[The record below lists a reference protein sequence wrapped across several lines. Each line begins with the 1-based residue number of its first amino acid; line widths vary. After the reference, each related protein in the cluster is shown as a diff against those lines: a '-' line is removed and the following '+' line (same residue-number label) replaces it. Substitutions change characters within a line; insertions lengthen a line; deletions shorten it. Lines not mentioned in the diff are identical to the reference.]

1 MLSYLKRNP
10 ILSAFLILI
19 IAFLLRLNDLFILK
33 IDELFGEIFVSKTLG
48 FLVILLFIVLI
59 KERFS
64 TIGLHKRSLWFCIGL
79 GFSVNLGIYLL
90 AYAIEYGVLRFSNQ
104 SPSLLFSSIDPK
116 QGVNGGILFG
126 IWLVV
131 GNIINALMEEGLFRG
146 VFLPVLK
153 TRYTFWKAN
162 LFQAFLFGIWHLVWP
177 LKNFLTGE
185 QSLAGALMNGL
196 ILMLGTVTFGFIWGV
211 MFQLTNSLWTSIAA
225 HFAANTIQNILHINS
240 MNGLDTMAFLRG
252 TAASLV
258 GLACLFFIKWITS
271 RHKLPVLRAW
281 GEGSASTMK
290 Q

>member
-1 MLSYLKRNP
+1 MLSYLKKNP
-10 ILSAFLILI
+10 ILSAFLVLL

-48 FLVILLFIVLI
+48 FLLILLFIVLI

-64 TIGLHKRSLWFCIGL
+64 SIGLHKKNLWFCIGL
-79 GFSVNLGIYLL
+79 GFFVNLGIYLL
-90 AYAIEYGVLRFSNQ
+90 AYAIEYCILQSGNQ
-104 SPSLLFSSIDPK
+104 NPSLLFSAIDPK

-126 IWLVV
+126 IWLIA

-146 VFLPVLK
+146 VFLPIFK

-177 LKNFLTGE
+177 LKSFLTGE

-196 ILMLGTVTFGFIWGV
+196 ILMLGTVTFGFIWGF
-211 MFQLTNSLWTSIAA
+211 MFQMTNSLWTSIAA

-240 MNGLDTMAFLRG
+240 NNGLDTMAFLRG
-252 TAASLV
+252 TAASLL
-258 GLACLFFIKWITS
+258 GIACLFFLKWITS
-271 RHKLPVLRAW
+271 KCKLPVLKAW
-281 GEGSASTMK
+281 GDK
-290 Q
+290 